1 MNIYS
6 VEETEI
12 GNYFKINYL
21 LARQLMTIY
30 DTCNQRIQDASIR
43 DLQESITERTIQ
55 IENNKVK
62 YYYDDMP
69 KGWIYFVGQHERP
82 EGYKAFI
89 NWFFRNKQQP
99 IDYLISGVIKH
110 KNEKRSP
117 MQDNTNM
124 SAEYGGVPIEIE
136 DTTGRVQ
143 TSFARKF

>member
-6 VEETEI
+6 VEETEV

-30 DTCNQRIQDASIR
+30 DIFKQRILDATVEDI
-43 DLQESITERTIQ
+43 QESITERTVQ

-69 KGWIYFVGQHERP
+69 KGWEYFVGQHERP
-82 EGYKAFI
+82 EGYKDFI
-89 NWFFRNKQQP
+89 NWFFRNRQQP
-99 IDYLISGVIKH
+99 VDYLIYGVIKH
-110 KNEKRSP
+110 KEEKRSP

-124 SAEYGGVPIEIE
+124 SAEYGGIPIDIE
-136 DTTGRVQ
+136 DASGKVQ
-143 TSFARKF
+143 TSFAKKF